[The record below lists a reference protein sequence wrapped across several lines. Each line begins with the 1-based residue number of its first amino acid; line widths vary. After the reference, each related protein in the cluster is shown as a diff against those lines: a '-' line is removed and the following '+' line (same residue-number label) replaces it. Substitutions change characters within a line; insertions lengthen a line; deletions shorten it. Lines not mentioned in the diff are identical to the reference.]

1 MGQQPNVIRIRRA
14 AGNCEDCHAHGLCL
28 AAWLDIDEARDLD
41 EAVLKRRSYQAG
53 EAIAY
58 QGDSAETLISV
69 RTGAVKHVNT
79 DPGGRQQITGFSMPG
94 DLIGFSSLPGGV
106 RRDDLLAI
114 ESTSV
119 CVLPY
124 KACVAQGAASENMV
138 NALVMGAESESANVR
153 MRCSLLAEPDADT
166 RLLRFFHWLGKK
178 QAARGL
184 SPRHIR
190 LPMAR
195 QDIAAFLCLAVET
208 VSRVF
213 RRLDE
218 RGAIRADQRE
228 IELLDAAFDD
238 IDDSTLCA

>member
-1 MGQQPNVIRIRRA
+1 MGHQQNVVRIRRA
-14 AGNCEDCHAHGLCL
+14 AGNCEDCQSQGLCL
-28 AAWLDIDEARDLD
+28 AAWLDTAEAQDLD
-41 EAVLKRRSYQAG
+41 EAVLKRRNYQAG

-58 QGDSAETLISV
+58 QGDAAETLISV

-79 DPGGRQQITGFSMPG
+79 DAGGRQQITGFSMPG
-94 DLIGFSSLPGGV
+94 DIIGFSSLPEGQ

-124 KACVAQGAASENMV
+124 STCVTQGAGSENMV
-138 NALVMGAESESANVR
+138 NALVMGAEAESANVR
-153 MRCSLLAEPDADT
+153 LRCSLLAEPDADT
-166 RLLRFFHWLGKK
+166 RLLRFFHWLGRK

-218 RGAIRADQRE
+218 RGVIRADQRE

-238 IDDSTLCA
+238 IDDSNLCA